1 VVRDIQDRR
10 FLRSFAQA
18 LPAFLRRQRWF
29 GGKAKPITGCEVVDV
44 IPLRNGPDALY
55 FFLVRVDFAG
65 DNPQTYALPLQR
77 FSNASQA
84 ESASLAGFALEV
96 ESDGDGDGE
105 TITFGDAPRQ
115 RDFPGV
121 LLDVIGRG
129 GKFQGMSGEL
139 VGVSTS
145 AFQNLRGPEPGL
157 DASILSVEQSNT
169 SIVYGRRLILKVF
182 RLVEPGVNP
191 EIEICSFLTER
202 TSFANFAAV
211 AGTLEY
217 RQAEAPPMSLGVL
230 QAFVPNQGDAWKFT
244 LGTLGAY
251 FDRVAGLGAG
261 QAASGA
267 MSLPELSQ
275 DATPPAVAE
284 RIGSYLESADL
295 LGLRTAELHA
305 ALASDVTDSDFAPE
319 LFTPQYQR
327 SLYASMLGLVQ
338 QNLGLLRD
346 RSQDLGVQDR
356 ELARLVLAR
365 ENELRAGLGKVL
377 DRRMTSLRIRVH
389 GDYHLGQVLYTG
401 SDFVIID
408 FEGEPARPLHERRL
422 KLSPLKDV
430 AGMLRSFHYAA
441 HSGAL
446 GRAGGGEKEA
456 AQNRDLDAWARY
468 WQTQVSGAFLRSYLK
483 SAAGAAFTPNDPE
496 ELRLLL
502 DVCILEK
509 AIYEL
514 GYELN
519 NRPSWVGIPLEGI
532 LETLGHQTQVTGA

>member
-1 VVRDIQDRR
+1 MVREVQDQR

-18 LPAFLRRQRWF
+18 LPDFLRRQRWF

-65 DNPQTYALPLQR
+65 VNPQTYALPLQW
-77 FSNASQA
+77 FANASQA
-84 ESASLAGFALEV
+84 EAASIAGFTLEV
-96 ESDGDGDGE
+96 ESDGAGGGE
-105 TITFGDAPRQ
+105 TITFGDAARQ

-129 GKFQGMSGEL
+129 DKFQGMSGEL
-139 VGVSTS
+139 VGVPTG
-145 AFQNLRGPEPGL
+145 AFQNLRGPEPHL

-169 SIVYGRRLILKVF
+169 SIVYGKRVILKVF
-182 RLVEPGVNP
+182 RLVEPGVNS

-211 AGTLEY
+211 AGTLAY
-217 RQAEAPPMSLGVL
+217 RQAEAPRMSLAVL

-244 LGTLGAY
+244 LGALGAY
-251 FDRVAGLGAG
+251 FDRVAG

-267 MSLPELSQ
+267 MPRPELSQ
-275 DATPPAVAE
+275 DATPAVAE

-295 LGLRTAELHA
+295 LGRRTAELHA

-319 LFTPQYQR
+319 PFTPEYQR

-338 QNLGLLRD
+338 HNLGLLRD
-346 RSQDLGVQDR
+346 RSQDLTGQDR
-356 ELARLVLAR
+356 ELARLVLGR
-365 ENELRAGLGKVL
+365 ENELRAGLSKIL

-441 HSGAL
+441 HSGVL
-446 GRAGGGEKEA
+446 ECAGGGEKEA
-456 AQNRDLDAWARY
+456 TQNRDFDAWARY
-468 WQTQVSGAFLRSYLK
+468 WQTHVSGAFLRSYLK
-483 SAAGAAFTPNDPE
+483 SAAGAAFMPNDPE

-502 DVCILEK
+502 DVSILEK